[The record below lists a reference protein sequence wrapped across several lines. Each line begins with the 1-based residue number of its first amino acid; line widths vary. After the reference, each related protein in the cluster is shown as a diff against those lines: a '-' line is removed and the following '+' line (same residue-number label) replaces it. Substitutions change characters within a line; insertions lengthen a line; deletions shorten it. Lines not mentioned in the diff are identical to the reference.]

1 MLDDAAIE
9 RWSRQILL
17 PEVGGRGQSRLLA
30 ARVAVTG
37 DGAAAAIVRDLLA
50 RGGVRNGD
58 GGDVLVEVDTPP
70 RYVTRGTVVVRA
82 TTRGAGGTVW
92 TLVGRPCGLCLAD
105 VGDAGGPPDPVLDG
119 IAAQA
124 LGALTANEVLCALL
138 VPPSAGRGHRIDI
151 AAGRYEAIAPRT
163 SGACDACGGHA

>member
-17 PEVGGRGQSRLLA
+17 PEVGGRGQARLLA

-37 DGAAAAIVRDLLA
+37 EGAAAAVVRDLLA
-50 RGGVRNGD
+50 RGGVRAGD
-58 GGDVLVEVDTPP
+58 GGDVRVEVDATPE
-70 RYVTRGTVVVRA
+70 RVAHGMVLVRA

-92 TLVGRPCGLCLAD
+92 TLVGRPCGLCLDD
-105 VGDAGGPPDPVLDG
+105 VDDAGGPPDPALDG

-138 VPPSAGRGHRIDI
+138 VPPTAGRGHRIDL
-151 AAGRYEAIAPRT
+151 AAGRYEAITPRT